1 MPMPDIM
8 HGILLKRNPD
18 FGGITGLITGSVG
31 CGKTSLIADIAEHVL
46 KSGNQEYVYWRDFEA
61 CQFCKF
67 LDHNPPIPVK
77 IFLPE
82 NKEIIFHARN
92 NEFPEGFP
100 TEIFKFRDFGELISK
115 AELGLVNVLYL
126 DDIQLID
133 FIEYLQ
139 RTCFDWTSIYIDEC
153 ESLAQFGSS
162 GKRYKAAEKFAKV
175 VNNARK
181 YRMSVYCDTQNA
193 SDIYHFAVSKFKV
206 FGLGE
211 GARTISQSPVW
222 KTAIQSLKKG
232 EAWISSG
239 GLYQKIKIY
248 PYISKH
254 DVRAEIH
261 DIEKPTEV

>member
-211 GARTISQSPVW
+211 GARPISQSPVW
-222 KTAIQSLKKG
+222 KTAIQGLHKG
-232 EAWISSG
+232 ECWISSG

-248 PYISKH
+248 PFISKH
-254 DVRAEIH
+254 DVRAEIV
-261 DIEKPTEV
+261 ESKPI